1 MLVRSD
7 GAFPPFLSPLFP
19 RRDWHLIFLS
29 RLAGRRQKRMIAAAA
44 AAAAQDGWRTEQ
56 HRSVGGRSRLWEKE
70 TCLHVPFFP
79 RQSFPPGERRVI
91 LKKIHSRTRGGK
103 SEEIDCLH
111 IPRQSLLGMTV
122 STQKD
127 SGRGRCMQRRR
138 EEGERDAIKATQFD
152 LEKGDG
158 NDRSSQC
165 ACSVSV
171 VVQ

>member
-1 MLVRSD
+1 
-7 GAFPPFLSPLFP
+7 
-19 RRDWHLIFLS
+19 
-29 RLAGRRQKRMIAAAA
+29 MIA

-56 HRSVGGRSRLWEKE
+56 HRSVGGRFRLWEKE

-91 LKKIHSRTRGGK
+91 LEKIYSRTISSARGEK

-122 STQKD
+122 SAQKD

-138 EEGERDAIKATQFD
+138 EEEERDAIKATQFD
-152 LEKGDG
+152 LEKGGDG
-158 NDRSSQC
+158 NDRSSHSSQC